1 MAVQVA
7 SNNNFN
13 LTADGVTVGY
23 IMDSV
28 EQTESADDV
37 DVTPLG
43 DKYKSFQR
51 GEIDPGSL
59 SFTIALDEGDAGNS
73 KLVSLMASGDVVAFS
88 LSFPNGDSVSQN
100 GYVKSL
106 GRTIPRNDKLTR
118 SVEVKMTGAPTVTAG
133 GSN

>member
-7 SNNNFN
+7 SNNNFT
-13 LTADGVTVGY
+13 LTADGVEVGY

-28 EQTESADDV
+28 EQTETATDI
-37 DVTPLG
+37 DVTALG
-43 DKYKSFQR
+43 DRVQSFRR

-59 SFTIALDEGDAGNS
+59 SFTVALDEQDAGNA
-73 KLVSLMASGDVVAFS
+73 KLVALQTSGEVVTFA
-88 LSFPNGDSVSQN
+88 LSFPNGDSVSQS

-118 SVEVKMTGAPTVTAG
+118 SVEVKLTGEATVTAG
-133 GSN
+133 GGA